1 MVLVGISSVNG
12 LTLVNDDVSI
22 KLQDGTK
29 MMAMLKNKAS
39 TNRLAQNTG
48 QSQACKGQG
57 YNLSHSYKDVLVNEQ
72 GKSHSGHQKIKV
84 QPTSLTGVLIST
96 VLTMEWPQYMI
107 VITPIPQDPVIHDI
121 PFRHSVN
128 EGGLSHD
135 VSLGAAP

>member
-1 MVLVGISSVNG
+1 MLVGISSVNG